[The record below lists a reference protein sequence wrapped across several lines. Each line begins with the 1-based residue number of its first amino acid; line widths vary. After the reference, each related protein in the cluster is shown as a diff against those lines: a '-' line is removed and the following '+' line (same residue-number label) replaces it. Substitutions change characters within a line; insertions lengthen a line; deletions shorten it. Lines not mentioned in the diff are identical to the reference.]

1 MVVSGEF
8 SNFAPMNAKKLIG
21 FLFVGAVALLMGCS
35 GDKAQRLQQLEQL
48 EQQNRSGEA
57 MLNDSLAESL
67 VNYFDRH
74 GDANERMRSRYILG
88 RTYYCLGELP
98 RALEMYN
105 EAADCADTTSADCNY
120 KVLSRIHAQS
130 AVIFNLQIQPRSQL
144 DELRMAEYYAWRGE
158 DTIQAIE
165 CFAQQG
171 DVYAFWGMA
180 DSAIYIKE
188 KASTLFKSI
197 GKENRAY
204 QTLGPT
210 IRLLIREGLLVKARQ
225 YCISYE
231 GISGLFDDHNNIE
244 PGREIYYSIK
254 GDYYL
259 AVNQID
265 SAENMFRKELR
276 YGRDLNN
283 KIAGCKGLQ
292 KVFELRK
299 TPDSVAKYA
308 SLAYELN
315 DSAYSLSEMENIQMF
330 QASYNYNHHKLLAE
344 QSEKKAQQSLNILI
358 VIIALVVIISILAYY
373 WFRSYQAKR
382 KAEILQYR
390 KDLEKLERLQT
401 ELQDICSEEKLS
413 PWEIFEKKQGE
424 IITILNR
431 VTEYK
436 RKTKQPLANLEE
448 RLSKAPVVKR
458 LKEYVNANPYQKA
471 SQADFAE
478 LRSLLNEEVPHFYTT
493 LNTPHY
499 TLSEIEYDVSMLL
512 RVRFSPMDIHKL
524 TGMSPGYVSNMRSR
538 LLLRVYGVDGSPA
551 DYDKRILAIS

>member
-1 MVVSGEF
+1 M
-8 SNFAPMNAKKLIG
+8 MMKKLIG
-21 FLFVGAVALLMGCS
+21 MIVVGTVVLLAGCN
-35 GDKAQRLQQLEQL
+35 GDKAQMLRQLEQL
-48 EQQNRSGEA
+48 EQQNRSGQP

-88 RTYYCLGELP
+88 RTYYCLDELP

-105 EAADCADTTSADCNY
+105 EAADCADTMSADCNY

-130 AVIFNLQIQPRSQL
+130 AVIFNLQVQSRSQL
-144 DELRMAEYYAWRGE
+144 DELRMAEDYAWRGK
-158 DTIQAIE
+158 DTLQAIE

-188 KASTLFKSI
+188 KASTLFKGI

-210 IRLLIREGLLVKARQ
+210 IRLLIRKGLLAKARQ

-231 GISGLFDDHNNIE
+231 GISGLFDDNNNIE
-244 PGREIYYSIK
+244 HGREIYYSIK

-259 AVNQID
+259 AINQID

-276 YGRDLNN
+276 YGQDLNN
-283 KIAGCKGLQ
+283 KIAGCRGLQ
-292 KVFELRK
+292 KVFNIRK
-299 TPDSVAKYA
+299 KPDSIAKYA
-308 SLAYELN
+308 TLAYEFN
-315 DSAYSLSEMENIQMF
+315 DSAYSLSEMQNIQKF

-344 QSEKKAQQSLNILI
+344 QSEKKAQQSLNLLI
-358 VIIALVVIISILAYY
+358 VIIALVVIISILAYFR
-373 WFRSYQAKR
+373 FRSYQAKR

-413 PWEIFEKKQGE
+413 PWEIFEKKQEE
-424 IITILNR
+424 IVTILNR
-431 VTEYK
+431 VSAYK
-436 RKTKQPLANLEE
+436 RKTKQPFANLEE
-448 RLSKAPVVKR
+448 RLSKSPIVKR
-458 LKEYVNANPYQKA
+458 LKEYVNINPYQKA

-538 LLLRVYGVDGSPA
+538 LLLRVYGIDGSPA

>member
-1 MVVSGEF
+1 M
-8 SNFAPMNAKKLIG
+8 KRLIG
-21 FLFVGAVALLMGCS
+21 MIVVGAVVLLAGCS
-35 GDKAQRLQQLEQL
+35 GDKAKMLQQLEQL

-88 RTYYCLGELP
+88 RTYYCLDELP

-105 EAADCADTTSADCNY
+105 EAADCADTTSADCDFA
-120 KVLSRIHAQS
+120 KLSRVYAQKA
-130 AVIFNLQIQPRSQL
+130 AVYYDQVQPRSQI
-144 DELRMAEYYAWRGE
+144 DNLRKAEHFARKGN
-158 DTIQAIE
+158 DTLMAIE
-165 CFAQQG
+165 CYVLQSEAYKLLKIQ
-171 DVYAFWGMA
+171 
-180 DSAIYIKE
+180 DSVIIVIDKSVHQFNNINRNDR
-188 KASTLFKSI
+188 ASQII
-197 GKENRAY
+197 GGE
-204 QTLGPT
+204 
-210 IRLLIREGLLVKARQ
+210 ISSLVKKGRLVDAKHR
-225 YCISYE
+225 IDDYE
-231 GISGLFDDHNNIE
+231 LLSGFFDEYGNVTKGCE
-244 PGREIYYSIK
+244 VYYYIK

-259 AVNQID
+259 AVHQLD
-265 SAENMFRKELR
+265 SAEYMFRKELR
-276 YGRDLNN
+276 DGKDLNN
-283 KIAGCKGLQ
+283 QIAGCKGLQ
-292 KVFELRK
+292 ELYEEKKV
-299 TPDSVAKYA
+299 PDSIAKYA
-308 SLAYELN
+308 KLSYELN
-315 DSAYSLSEMENIQMF
+315 DSAYLLSEMQNIQKF

-344 QSEKKAQQSLNILI
+344 QSEKKAQQSLNLLI
-358 VIIALVVIISILAYY
+358 VIIALVSIISILAYF
-373 WFRSYQAKR
+373 WFKSYQAKR

-413 PWEIFEKKQGE
+413 PWEIFDKKHEE
-424 IITILNR
+424 IVTILNR

-436 RKTKQPLANLEE
+436 RKTKQPFANLEE

-478 LRSLLNEEVPHFYTT
+478 LRSLLNEELPHFYTT

>member
-1 MVVSGEF
+1 M
-8 SNFAPMNAKKLIG
+8 KRLIG
-21 FLFVGAVALLMGCS
+21 MIIVGAVVLLAGCS
-35 GDKAQRLQQLEQL
+35 GDKAKMLQQLEQL

-74 GDANERMRSRYILG
+74 GDSNERMRSRYILG
-88 RTYYCLGELP
+88 RTYYCLDELP

-130 AVIFNLQIQPRSQL
+130 AVIFNLQVQPRSQL
-144 DELRMAEYYAWRGE
+144 DELRMAEYYAWRGK
-158 DTIQAIE
+158 DTLQAIE
-165 CFAQQG
+165 CYAQQG
-171 DVYAFWGMA
+171 DVFAFWGMA

-210 IRLLIREGLLVKARQ
+210 IRLLIKEGFLAKARQ

-231 GISGLFDDHNNIE
+231 GISCLFDNNNNIE

-276 YGRDLNN
+276 YGQDLNN
-283 KIAGCKGLQ
+283 KIAGCRGLQ
-292 KVFELRK
+292 KVFNIRK
-299 TPDSVAKYA
+299 KPDSIAKYA
-308 SLAYELN
+308 TLAYEFN
-315 DSAYSLSEMENIQMF
+315 DSAYSLSEMQNIQKF

-344 QSEKKAQQSLNILI
+344 QSEKKAQQSLNLLI
-358 VIIALVVIISILAYY
+358 VIIALVAIISILAYF
-373 WFRSYQAKR
+373 WFKSYQAKR

-413 PWEIFEKKQGE
+413 PWEIFDKKHEE
-424 IITILNR
+424 IVTILNR

-436 RKTKQPLANLEE
+436 RKTKQPFANLEE

-478 LRSLLNEEVPHFYTT
+478 LRSLLNEELPHFYTT

-512 RVRFSPMDIHKL
+512 RVRFSPMDIHRL

>member
-1 MVVSGEF
+1 MI
-8 SNFAPMNAKKLIG
+8 AKRLIG
-21 FLFVGAVALLMGCS
+21 IIVVGAMVLLAGCS
-35 GDKAQRLQQLEQL
+35 GDKAKMLQQLEQL

-67 VNYFDRH
+67 VNYFDRY

-88 RTYYCLGELP
+88 RTYYCLDELP

-130 AVIFNLQIQPRSQL
+130 AVIYDSQILPLNQFE
-144 DELRMAEYYAWRGE
+144 ELKKAEYYAWKSK
-158 DTIQAIE
+158 DSLQAIE
-165 CFAQQG
+165 CYAQQA
-171 DVYAFWGMA
+171 DIYSFLHKE
-180 DSAIYIKE
+180 DSAIIVRE
-188 KASTLFKSI
+188 KAFMLFNEI
-197 GKENRAY
+197 GRKDRGA
-204 QTLGPT
+204 QTLAAA
-210 IRLLIREGLLVKARQ
+210 IRLLIRKGDISKAKAF
-225 YCISYE
+225 CNSYE
-231 GISGLFDDHNNIE
+231 QYSGLFDENNNIE
-244 PGREIYYSIK
+244 KGREIYYSIK

-259 AVNQID
+259 AVHLLD
-265 SAENMFRKELR
+265 SAEYMFRKELR
-276 YGRDLNN
+276 DGLDPNN
-283 KIAGCKGLQ
+283 QIAGCKGLQ
-292 KVFELRK
+292 MVYEQRK
-299 TPDSVAKYA
+299 NSDSIAKYA
-308 SLAYELN
+308 TLSYELN
-315 DSAYSLSEMENIQMF
+315 DSAYLLSEMQNIQKF

-344 QSEKKAQQSLNILI
+344 QSEKKAQQSLNLLI
-358 VIIALVVIISILAYY
+358 VIIALVSIISILAFF
-373 WFRSYQAKR
+373 WFKSYQAKR

-413 PWEIFEKKQGE
+413 PWEIFDKKHEE
-424 IITILNR
+424 IVTILNR

-436 RKTKQPLANLEE
+436 RKTKQPFANLEE
-448 RLSKAPVVKR
+448 RLSKAPIVKR
-458 LKEYVNANPYQKA
+458 LKEYVNSNPYQKA

-478 LRSLLNEEVPHFYTT
+478 LRSLLNEELPHFYTT

-512 RVRFSPMDIHKL
+512 RVRFSPMDIHRL

>member
-1 MVVSGEF
+1 M
-8 SNFAPMNAKKLIG
+8 KRLIG
-21 FLFVGAVALLMGCS
+21 MIAVGAVVLLTGCS
-35 GDKAQRLQQLEQL
+35 GDKAKMLQQLELL

-88 RTYYCLGELP
+88 RTYYCLDELP

-105 EAADCADTTSADCNY
+105 EAADCADTTSADCDFA
-120 KVLSRIHAQS
+120 KLSRVYAQK
-130 AVIFNLQIQPRSQL
+130 ADIYHKQVQPRSQL
-144 DELRMAEYYAWRGE
+144 DNLRRAEYYGWKGKDTLMAVECYSLQSESYKYLQLLDSFIWVSENAAEKFKLIGRNDRASQIRVGE
-158 DTIQAIE
+158 VT
-165 CFAQQG
+165 
-171 DVYAFWGMA
+171 
-180 DSAIYIKE
+180 
-188 KASTLFKSI
+188 T
-197 GKENRAY
+197 
-204 QTLGPT
+204 
-210 IRLLIREGLLVKARQ
+210 LVKTHEFNKARK
-225 YCISYE
+225 YIDDYE
-231 GISGLFDDHNNIE
+231 SKSGLFKQNGCIIE
-244 PGREIYYSIK
+244 GHEIYYFVK
-254 GDYYL
+254 GEYYL
-259 AVNQID
+259 AINQLD
-265 SAENMFRKELR
+265 SAEYLFRKELR
-276 YGRDLNN
+276 NGKDLNN
-283 KIAGCKGLQ
+283 QIAGCKGLQ
-292 KVFELRK
+292 KVYKQRRNS
-299 TPDSVAKYA
+299 DSIAKYA
-308 SLAYELN
+308 TLSYELN
-315 DSAYSLSEMENIQMF
+315 DSAYLFSEMQNIQKL

-344 QSEKKAQQSLNILI
+344 QSKKKAQQSLNLLI
-358 VIIALVVIISILAYY
+358 VIIALVSIISILAYF
-373 WFRSYQAKR
+373 WFKSYQAKR

-413 PWEIFEKKQGE
+413 PWEIFDKKHEE
-424 IITILNR
+424 IVTILNR

-436 RKTKQPLANLEE
+436 RKTKQPFANLEE

-478 LRSLLNEEVPHFYTT
+478 LRSLLNEELPHFYTT

-512 RVRFSPMDIHKL
+512 RVRFSPMDIHRL

>member
-1 MVVSGEF
+1 M
-8 SNFAPMNAKKLIG
+8 KRLIG
-21 FLFVGAVALLMGCS
+21 MIVVGAVVLLTGCG
-35 GDKAQRLQQLEQL
+35 GDKAKMLQQLEQL

-67 VNYFDRH
+67 VNYFDRY

-88 RTYYCLGELP
+88 RTYYCLDELP

-130 AVIFNLQIQPRSQL
+130 AVIFNLQVQPRSQL
-144 DELRMAEYYAWRGE
+144 DELRMAEYYAWKGK
-158 DTIQAIE
+158 DTLQAIE
-165 CFAQQG
+165 CYAQQSDAYELLG
-171 DVYAFWGMA
+171 IH
-180 DSAIYIKE
+180 DSIVLIKE
-188 KASTLFKSI
+188 TAAQLFYGI
-197 GKENRAY
+197 NRSERAA
-204 QTLGPT
+204 QTLGSA
-210 IRLLIREGLLVKARQ
+210 ILALVKKRDLAKAKN
-225 YCISYE
+225 YINVYE
-231 GISGLFDDHNNIE
+231 SSSNFFSPNGDIVI
-244 PGREIYYSIK
+244 GREIYYYIK
-254 GDYYL
+254 GEYYL
-259 AVNQID
+259 AYGNRD
-265 SAENMFRKELR
+265 SAEYYFRKELKESK
-276 YGRDLNN
+276 DVNDH
-283 KIAGCKGLQ
+283 IAGSKGLQ
-292 KVFELRK
+292 ELYEEKRI
-299 TPDSVAKYA
+299 PDSIAKYA
-308 SLAYELN
+308 KLSYELN
-315 DSAYSLSEMENIQMF
+315 DSAYLLSEMQNIQKF

-344 QSEKKAQQSLNILI
+344 QSKKKAQQSLNLLI
-358 VIIALVVIISILAYY
+358 VVIALVVIFSLLALF
-373 WFRSYQAKR
+373 WFRSYRAKR

-424 IITILNR
+424 IVTILNR

-436 RKTKQPLANLEE
+436 RKTKQPFANLEE
-448 RLSKAPVVKR
+448 RLSKAPIVKR

-478 LRSLLNEEVPHFYTT
+478 LRSLLNEELPHFYTT